1 MKAREV
7 PLMAHFGR
15 VLTAMA
21 TPFDENGKLD
31 LDQSKRLAE
40 ALLASGSDGL
50 VVCGTTGEAPALST
64 GEKLSL
70 LELTIEVAHARG
82 AHVVAG
88 TTNYN
93 TAESIELSHEAER
106 LGADGILGT
115 VPYYNN
121 PPQEGLYQHFK
132 AIASAVSLP
141 VILYNVPT
149 RTVRNMES
157 ATTLRLAR
165 DVDNIVGIKEAS
177 ANFKQI
183 GEIIRGAPDG
193 FHVWSGNDG
202 DILTILALGGYGVVS
217 VASHLVG
224 KQIAALI
231 QAFGEQDTARA
242 ASLHHRLMPLVD
254 ALFVTT
260 SPIPLKYALNK
271 VGLRVGNPRLPLV
284 PIDAR
289 SQAVMDEALAK
300 TTVDLPVLVASR

>member
-1 MKAREV
+1 M
-7 PLMAHFGR
+7 MAQFGR
-15 VLTAMA
+15 VLTAMV
-21 TPFDENGKLD
+21 TPFDESGKLD
-31 LDQSKRLAE
+31 LGQSRRLAE
-40 ALLASGSDGL
+40 ALLASGTDGL
-50 VVCGTTGEAPALST
+50 VVCGTTGESPTLT
-64 GEKLSL
+64 TEEKLQL
-70 LELTIEVAHARG
+70 LEATVEVAHARG

-93 TAESIELSHEAER
+93 TAESIELSREAQL
-106 LGADGILGT
+106 LGVDGILGT

-132 AIASAVSLP
+132 AIASSVDLP
-141 VILYNVPT
+141 VLLYNVPT

-157 ATTLRLAR
+157 GTTLRLAR

-183 GEIIRGAPDG
+183 GEIIRGAPAG
-193 FHVWSGNDG
+193 FNVWSGNDG

-217 VASHLVG
+217 VAAHLTG
-224 KQIAALI
+224 KQIAGLI
-231 QAFGEQDTARA
+231 QAFVDRDTVAAAR
-242 ASLHHRLMPLVD
+242 LHHTLMPLVD
-254 ALFVTT
+254 ALFFTT

-271 VGLRVGNPRLPLV
+271 IGMTVGNPRLPLV

-300 TTVDLPVLVASR
+300 STIDLPIPVPA